1 MAKKK
6 TLRSILFLLIGIA
19 LFWWVFRGTDLG
31 ELGNELARV
40 NWFWV
45 SLSLLLN
52 LFSQFVRAIRW
63 KILFRPMDYNPRLSN
78 LFLANIILAFTNQI
92 IPRGGEIARLGVV
105 NKTDRVPFA
114 KLFGTALVERLT
126 EFVIL
131 MLIFITLVVWQF
143 DRFQQILQLPE
154 ISAKNLDPGRILL
167 IAGIGVAVV
176 AGTWLAVKKFG
187 LLDKIR
193 DRLQQIKKD
202 IGEGFTS
209 ILRIRNKLLYFV
221 LSISVYGIWFV
232 MLYLL
237 FFALPATAHLSFAA
251 AAFTFGLST
260 LAFLLPIQAGMGAW
274 HFVVIQC
281 LLLFGVD
288 TESGKAFS
296 LIAHAATNLVHIV
309 FGTIAFGILAL
320 IYRKNQH
327 PAS

>member
-31 ELGNELARV
+31 ELGNELSRV

-45 SLSLLLN
+45 SISLLLN

-63 KILFRPMDYNPRLSN
+63 KILFRPMNYNPRLTN

-154 ISAKNLDPGRILL
+154 ISAQNLEPGRILL

-176 AGTWLAVKKFG
+176 SGTWVAMKKFG

-193 DRLQQIKKD
+193 GRLQQIKKD

-209 ILRIRNKLLYFV
+209 ILRIRNKLLYFI
-221 LSISVYGIWFV
+221 LSVAVYGIWFV

-251 AAFTFGLST
+251 AAFTFGLAT

-296 LIAHAATNLVHIV
+296 LIAHAVTNLVHIV
-309 FGTIAFGILAL
+309 FGAVAFGILAL
-320 IYRKNQH
+320 INRKK
-327 PAS
+327 P